1 VIKNCEQC
9 GAVNG
14 APAETCFFCDV
25 PLGRSGPEP
34 VSGRVSTATQG
45 NLALEPEW
53 RREVATKLHTYR
65 ARRNGGAALAQ
76 QAALPF
82 EPPAISSFEYPG
94 TAVPPEL
101 PKRFDLTIGSPKQRT
116 ERYEISIPAHES
128 STTESQMD
136 WPVNSGSR
144 GNPAGLLLLPVAPL
158 SDRRRAA
165 MLDVALLLFSYGG
178 MLALFTVLGGHIGLS
193 KFDGLVTAA
202 TLVMF
207 YAQYFALFSI
217 FGGSTPGMMVGGLR
231 VVGFDGGAPS
241 SQQMAWRS
249 FGYVISAGT
258 CFLGFLW
265 ALWDEDHL
273 CWQDRIS
280 RTYITPE
287 EGFAAVEAPSEVQ
300 DHQEIYR

>member
-1 VIKNCEQC
+1 VIKKCEQC

-14 APAETCFFCDV
+14 APAETCFFCDES
-25 PLGRSGPEP
+25 LGRSGREP
-34 VSGRVSTATQG
+34 ASRRVSTATQG

-53 RREVATKLHTYR
+53 RREVSTRLHTYR
-65 ARRNGGAALAQ
+65 VRRNGGAPLEQ
-76 QAALPF
+76 QAVLPF
-82 EPPAISSFEYPG
+82 EPPAISSFEYPS
-94 TAVPPEL
+94 TAARPYV
-101 PKRFDLTIGSPKQRT
+101 PKRFDLTTVSPKQRA

-128 STTESQMD
+128 SMHVAQLDRPGKSR
-136 WPVNSGSR
+136 SGSD
-144 GNPAGLLLLPVAPL
+144 PAGTPLFPVAPL

-165 MLDVALLLFSYGG
+165 RLDATLLLFSYGG
-178 MLALFTVLGGHIGLS
+178 MLALFTVLGGHIGFS
-193 KFDGLVTAA
+193 KFDVLVTAA

-207 YAQYFALFSI
+207 YAQYFALFTI

-231 VVGFDGGAPS
+231 VVSFDGSAPS

-249 FGYVISAGT
+249 FGYLISAGT

-287 EGFAAVEAPSEVQ
+287 EGFATIEAPSKAQNHE
-300 DHQEIYR
+300 ETFR